1 MNAELK
7 IGLAGF
13 FHANARGDEAAFA
26 RAATELSDWANRHQ
40 ATVLIADCKIY
51 TAADADTVI
60 RQLNDESVD
69 FTLLMSASVAN
80 GDAIKPFADL
90 ASRIGLWSL
99 PEAEQTGFLPMNS
112 FCGTMVMAGMLGT
125 YLRDRQIPFKWF
137 YDYPSTPFFQERFSV
152 TIAALRA
159 IKTLRQSRIGCVG
172 PLVTGFDHLA
182 VDEAL
187 IKTRFGTTVSRVHAV
202 EEIVEIAERIDT
214 NRVLS
219 EVSQIL
225 SEGRLSA
232 KVSQDALVRFAR
244 LNLALMDLAEANHYD
259 ALAISCWS
267 RLQQLFE
274 VVACGSVSRL
284 NQAGLVASCEADI
297 DGAIG
302 MLIDRAMSGSPAT
315 LVDLV
320 SLDLSDES
328 LNLWHCGPAP
338 RCLAD
343 DHGLEWDEHFD
354 MGERR
359 DGEWCGL
366 GAVASLRFK
375 PGRITLSR
383 ISSKLQQLYAMTA
396 TVIDKPSYQGSSG
409 WVRDYAMQGQKPTLK
424 DLMSMVYNY
433 RLDHHMTVGYGDHE
447 AAYLEFAHWLGLSVC
462 QPTTYVTHMELDQRQ
477 LR

>member
-1 MNAELK
+1 MDIPLK

-13 FHANARGDEAAFA
+13 FHANARGDEAAFT
-26 RAATELSDWANRHQ
+26 RAAAELTDWAKDHD
-40 ATVLIADCKIY
+40 ATILIPNSKIY
-51 TAADADTVI
+51 SAENAESVV
-60 RQLNDESVD
+60 RQMNAESVD
-69 FTLLMSASVAN
+69 LTLLLSASVAN
-80 GDAIKPFADL
+80 GDAIKPFAGL
-90 ASRIGLWSL
+90 TSRIGLWSL

-125 YLRDRQIPFKWF
+125 YLRDQQISFKWF
-137 YDYPSTPFFQERFSV
+137 YDYPSTSFFQERFSV

-187 IKTRFGTTVSRVHAV
+187 IKARFGTTVSRVHAV
-202 EEIVEIAERIDT
+202 EEVVELADRIDAD
-214 NRVLS
+214 RVQA
-219 EVSQIL
+219 EVNQIL

-232 KVSQDALVRFAR
+232 KVSQDALARFAR
-244 LNLALMDLAEANHYD
+244 LNLALVDLAEAHHYD

-267 RLQQLFE
+267 RLQQLFG
-274 VVACGSVSRL
+274 VVACGSISRL

-302 MLIDRAMSGSPAT
+302 MLIDRAMCGSPAT

-320 SLDLSDES
+320 SLDPTDES

-343 DHGLEWDEHFD
+343 EHGLEWDEHFD
-354 MGERR
+354 MGECRE
-359 DGEWCGL
+359 GEWCGL

-447 AAYLEFAHWLGLSVC
+447 AAYLEFAHWLGLDIC
-462 QPTTYVTHMELDQRQ
+462 QPTTYVTHMELDQRR